1 MGDQG
6 KRIEARNCTG
16 RSKLKVWSKT
26 RSQASDDWLYS
37 YIESDFTHNY
47 VASQKINVKRIR
59 SHCLVAIFFFFA
71 TSICIQDMHF
81 HPTARKL
88 YLNKLTLT
96 VCLRNARTTYFIFRN
111 DYLQPLQEGLKEEK
125 EKKNPKQPEEK
136 AIPSGHDVKITSYW
150 HQCDVFT
157 SHWRQYDVI
166 LTSYTCWNVI
176 KKSQSPTAHDVLLT
190 SMRRDLRRIDVDTTS
205 FCHSNCLPCLSK

>member
-136 AIPSGHDVKITSYW
+136 AIPSGP
-150 HQCDVFT
+150 
-157 SHWRQYDVI
+157 WRQNYVI
-166 LTSYTCWNVI
+166 LTSVRRRHVALTSVRRYF
-176 KKSQSPTAHDVLLT
+176 DVLHL
-190 SMRRDLRRIDVDTTS
+190 LE
-205 FCHSNCLPCLSK
+205 CY